1 MLELHDVTI
10 RFGGRPP
17 VADNISLALPEG
29 RRTVIVGESG
39 SGKSVL
45 LLAILGLLP
54 DAAAVTG
61 EILLDGRNLLHCT
74 EKEMN
79 AVRGTRL
86 SYIPQGGGSG
96 LNPLYTVGRQIE
108 ESLMLGGVREKEE
121 RRRQTAALLMR
132 FGFGDIERVCRQY
145 PHRLSGGM
153 RQRVL
158 VAMGIARGAALLLAD
173 EPTKGL
179 DPGRIDAVIDA
190 FGAVGDR
197 TLLCVTHDLRFARR
211 IADKIVVLYAA
222 CIVEVCDGDAFF
234 AAPLHPYSRAMLA
247 ALPEN
252 GLSAVA
258 GFAPPKQQGGDA
270 GGCVF
275 SERCPERG
283 ARCAQ
288 PPPVVTLAGRK
299 VRCWKYAE

>member
-1 MLELHDVTI
+1 MLELRDVTI
-10 RFGGRPP
+10 RFGGQPP
-17 VADNISLALPEG
+17 VADSISMSVPEG

-61 EILLDGRNLLHCT
+61 EILLDGGNLLHRT
-74 EKEMN
+74 EKAMD
-79 AVRGTRL
+79 AIRGARI

-96 LNPLYTVGRQIE
+96 LNPLYTVGRQIG
-108 ESLMLGGVREKEE
+108 ESLLLGGVRQKGE
-121 RRRQTAALLMR
+121 RRRQTAALLAR
-132 FGFGDIERVCRQY
+132 FGFDDVERVCRQY

-179 DPGRIDAVIDA
+179 DTGRIDAVADA
-190 FGAVGDR
+190 FGAAGDR
-197 TLLCVTHDLRFARR
+197 TLLCVTHDLRFTRR

-222 CIVEVCDGDAFF
+222 CIVEACDGDAFF
-234 AAPLHPYSRAMLA
+234 TAPLHPYSRAMLA

-252 GLSAVA
+252 GLRAVS

-283 ARCAQ
+283 ARCGL
-288 PPPVVTLAGRK
+288 PPPLVTLAGRK